1 VALFFLA
8 FLPQFADPGT
18 GTVGLLTLGLT
29 IALLT
34 WAVFS
39 LLGFFSGGVGGWI
52 GNRPA
57 FADALRWLTGSV
69 LIGLGLRLAL
79 PERR

>member
-1 VALFFLA
+1 
-8 FLPQFADPGT
+8 
-18 GTVGLLTLGLT
+18 
-29 IALLT
+29 LLT
-34 WAVFS
+34 WILFS
-39 LLGFFSGGVGGWI
+39 VVGYFSGSLGNWLGW
-52 GNRPA
+52 RPK